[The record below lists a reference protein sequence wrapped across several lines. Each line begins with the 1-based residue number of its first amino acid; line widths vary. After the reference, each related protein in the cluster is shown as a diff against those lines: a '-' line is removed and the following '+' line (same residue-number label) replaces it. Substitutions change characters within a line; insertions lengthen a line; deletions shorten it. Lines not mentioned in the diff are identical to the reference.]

1 MGFLRVVRVRG
12 GSGRNALLC
21 DLRDSAVACTETR
34 CAGVTCTEH
43 FCESQPARQMS
54 QVHGGRGDRAGG
66 RLGAGGPRLCRGALP
81 LQLPPCVPAVLP
93 ARLGPEGRC
102 PRGQLPSRAAL
113 RGGGTEVLHR
123 LGPRV
128 TPAAWTQASL
138 TRLLLRRSL
147 AEPQKRER

>member
-43 FCESQPARQMS
+43 FCESQPAP
-54 QVHGGRGDRAGG
+54 AGVPG
-66 RLGAGGPRLCRGALP
+66 TRRPWGLGGGPRLCRGALP
-81 LQLPPCVPAVLP
+81 LQLPPCVPGVLP

-102 PRGQLPSRAAL
+102 PHGQLPTEAVL